1 MLKAPMAAPGT
12 PVVNALFKQQ
22 RSITNILCA
31 CVGVPPDG
39 DMLLEH
45 KTKLPSAQPSRKA

>member
-1 MLKAPMAAPGT
+1 MAAPGT

-45 KTKLPSAQPSRKA
+45 KTKLPTAQPSRRA